1 MALNF
6 TTTYTMK
13 SNAQAALR
21 KAVKKGE
28 RAVGDYTVVSL
39 SGGFRIVAV
48 EPAPF
53 AEEATSPAGWRAP
66 EPQPSVEDE
75 AAYRAQQQA
84 EFDAANLEAMLEP
97 LPSERAPE
105 QVEAMPA
112 DLVEEAMKRG
122 LSPDQFAEIANRV
135 AEERV
140 GPFGAEDREKIW
152 TILQGFETAER
163 RDVTPGLARLR
174 AHPDAEAIRAAEL
187 ADQDKAAVR
196 AVEATAPRRG
206 RKAKAENEAWRQGL
220 IRDLDADKGKR
231 ASKPAAKPA
240 GGVSAEAAMVLKALF
255 FSPALPIVPDDK
267 VGVWVDYK
275 TINES
280 DAPHGLAARR
290 VPGYVA
296 GLQRRGLVECRMD
309 KPGRFSARLTA
320 AGVALAQE
328 AGR

>member
-21 KAVKKGE
+21 KAIKRGE
-28 RAVGDYTVVSL
+28 CAEGDYKVVSL
-39 SGGFRIVAV
+39 SGGFRIVQA
-48 EPAPF
+48 EPAPAF

-66 EPQPSVEDE
+66 EPQPSTEDE
-75 AAYRAQQQA
+75 EAYRAQQQA
-84 EFDAANLEAMLEP
+84 EFDAANLQAMLEP

-122 LSPDQFAEIANRV
+122 LSPGQFAEIANRV

-152 TILQGFETAER
+152 TILQGFETAEPR
-163 RDVTPGLARLR
+163 EVTPGLARLR
-174 AHPDAEAIRAAEL
+174 THPDAGAIRAAEL
-187 ADQDKAAVR
+187 SDQEKAAEAVR
-196 AVEATAPRRG
+196 AVEAPAPRRG
-206 RKAKAENEAWRQGL
+206 RKKAGLRVVEA
-220 IRDLDADKGKR
+220 
-231 ASKPAAKPA
+231 PAAKPA
-240 GGVSAEAAMVLKALF
+240 GGVSPEAALVLKALF
-255 FSPALPIVPDDK
+255 RSPALRDTPAADRA
-267 VGVWVDYK
+267 GHWVDYK

-290 VPGYVA
+290 VPGYMA

-309 KPGRFSARLTA
+309 KPGKFSAKMTS